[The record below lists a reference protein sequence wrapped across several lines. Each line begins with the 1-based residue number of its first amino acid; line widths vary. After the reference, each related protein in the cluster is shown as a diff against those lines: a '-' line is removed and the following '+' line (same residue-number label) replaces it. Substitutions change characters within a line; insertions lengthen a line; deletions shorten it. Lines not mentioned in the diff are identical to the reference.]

1 MNYLMMPWN
10 NEIRSNNHAR
20 FRIREEHRLTF
31 VFLYAL
37 SSFACVFL
45 GKNIHLIN
53 DDIALFKNKI
63 ST

>member
-1 MNYLMMPWN
+1 MPWN

-20 FRIREEHRLTF
+20 FRSREEHRLTF

-45 GKNIHLIN
+45 GKIIHLIS
-53 DDIALFKNKI
+53 DGIVLSKNKI

>member
-1 MNYLMMPWN
+1 MMPWS
-10 NEIRSNNHAR
+10 NEIRANKHEM
-20 FRIREEHRLTF
+20 FRIREDHRLTL
-31 VFLYAL
+31 VFLYTL

-53 DDIALFKNKI
+53 DDIALPKSKI

>member
-1 MNYLMMPWN
+1 MMPWN
-10 NEIRSNNHAR
+10 NEIRSNKHDM
-20 FRIREEHRLTF
+20 FMIREEHRLTF

-45 GKNIHLIN
+45 GKILHLIN
-53 DDIALFKNKI
+53 DGIVLSKNKI